1 MSAMQPYPESV
12 SEAEVSGRP
21 TVLVVDDYPENCRL
35 IYFYLRSDYNV
46 ISATSAE
53 EAFDIL
59 AQYDVDLV
67 IMDINLK
74 DGMNGVEAT
83 KHIRRNPALAHL
95 PILAISAY
103 AYPDDRLRFIEAG
116 FNDYIPKPIF
126 KERILRKVRL
136 LLGDDTGVWVSGPRD
151 PQVD

>member
-1 MSAMQPYPESV
+1 MREQPESV
-12 SEAEVSGRP
+12 TEIEESGRQ

-35 IYFYLRSDYNV
+35 IYFYLRSDFDV
-46 ISATSAE
+46 VGASSAE
-53 EAFDIL
+53 EAFRVLEERDI
-59 AQYDVDLV
+59 DLI

-83 KHIRRNPALAHL
+83 KIIRQDPQYVHL

-103 AYPDDRLRFIEAG
+103 AYPDDRVRFMEVG

-126 KERILRKVRL
+126 KERILRKVRS
-136 LLGDDTGVWVSGPRD
+136 LLGDGEGVWVSGPHE
-151 PQVD
+151 PGST